1 MKMIGLLALCGLS
14 TANVYASC
22 NIDFEVQ
29 GELEPSLQYQLTY
42 YNTLHS
48 RKTMDLNNLAAFT
61 KTNIELPDCPQKHKA
76 DMTITYTKEG
86 ISYIVFES
94 HLFPNQSSIIFSNS
108 NTLTFRSCAGCD
120 LPQYRYVAKQ
130 IQQQGMDK
138 ELNALVV
145 QQADYLDYLRYADV
159 RAVFGER
166 SKAIVKAA
174 IEGGYTAPPNIGAIK
189 QDPPH
194 TRNVLEQWLAILAP
208 QKSFKNI
215 LGEKTRQQGAF
226 ADNEAMTSKISQTN
240 PTFFEQLTNV
250 TKGFKDKTVFTG
262 EVQSLIAP
270 FLSTTDA
277 DIKKLINMINE
288 SLTQAL
294 SLSEQ
299 VNRVV
304 ISKGEINNPK
314 PDDTARLIANWFRL
328 LHTIESGTPEQ
339 LAMFSAQFRA
349 DVMTDI
355 LNRDDSKQKILA
367 ATIKKYSKA
376 IRYSP
381 LKSSDKDVAAYNML
395 LDEFKGKAEVNGKR
409 LTLKDAD
416 SGQQLE
422 WVYENNSWKLDAVL
436 IK

>member
-1 MKMIGLLALCGLS
+1 MKVIGLLVLLGLS
-14 TANVYASC
+14 PMAAFASC

-29 GELEPSLQYQLTY
+29 GELDPTLQYQLTY

-48 RKTMDLNNLAAFT
+48 RKTMDLNNLTAFT
-61 KTNIELPDCPQKHKA
+61 KNNIELPGCPQKHKA
-76 DMTITYTKEG
+76 DMTMTYTKDG
-86 ISYIVFES
+86 TSYIVFES
-94 HLFPNQSSIIFSNS
+94 HLFPNQSSIYFSHS
-108 NTLTFRSCAGCD
+108 NTLAFRSCAGCD
-120 LPQYRYVAKQ
+120 LQQYTYVAKE

-138 ELNALVV
+138 ELNTLVV

-174 IEGGYTAPPNIGAIK
+174 IEAGYITPPNIGAINEK
-189 QDPPH
+189 PPH
-194 TRNVLEQWLAILAP
+194 TRDVLDQWLAILAP
-208 QKSFKNI
+208 QKAFKSI
-215 LGEKTRQQGAF
+215 LGEKTRQQDAF
-226 ADNEAMTSKISQTN
+226 ADYEAMTSKISLTN
-240 PTFFEQLTNV
+240 PTFFEQLTNL
-250 TKGFKDKTVFTG
+250 TKGFKGKAVFTG

-288 SLTQAL
+288 SLSQAL
-294 SLSEQ
+294 SLPEQ
-299 VNRVV
+299 VNSVV
-304 ISKGEINNPK
+304 ISKGDINNPK
-314 PDDTARLIANWFRL
+314 PDDSARLIANWFRL

-349 DVMTDI
+349 GVMTDI
-355 LNRDDSKQKILA
+355 LNRDDSKQKILSA
-367 ATIKKYSKA
+367 AIKKYSKA

-381 LKSSDKDVAAYNML
+381 SKSSDKDVAAYNML
-395 LDEFKGKAEVNGKR
+395 LDEFKGKVEVNGNR
-409 LTLKDAD
+409 LMLKDAD

-422 WVYENNSWKLDAVL
+422 WVYENNSWKLDTVL